1 LSCWL
6 TKTWTCVNNNGK
18 INTMNTNNLKVNA
31 LGEESVLGVY
41 VWEMPDG
48 RWIGDDEGNYLSVTS
63 KKDNRSRIDALVREV
78 RSYGIYEGGP
88 KFLSARRKITDE
100 EYAEQEQRLK
110 WGLVPDPL
118 DIGNYK
124 DEMKK
129 MGGLK

>member
-1 LSCWL
+1 MDI
-6 TKTWTCVNNNGK
+6 TKK
-18 INTMNTNNLKVNA
+18 NTRFLD
-31 LGEESVLGVY
+31 EESTLGIY

-48 RWIGDDEGNYLSVTS
+48 RWIGDDDGNFLSVTA
-63 KKDNRSRIDALVREV
+63 KKGNRSLIDALAREV

-88 KFLSARRKITDE
+88 KFLSARRKISDE
-100 EYAEQEQRLK
+100 DFEHQKQRLE

-129 MGGLK
+129 LGKLR